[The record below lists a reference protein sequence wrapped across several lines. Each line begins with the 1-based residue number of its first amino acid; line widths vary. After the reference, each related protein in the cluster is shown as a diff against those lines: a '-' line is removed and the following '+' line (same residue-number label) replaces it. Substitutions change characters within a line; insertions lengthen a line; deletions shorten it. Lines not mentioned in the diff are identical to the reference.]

1 MVPKSDFP
9 DIDWANEDVS
19 RIVEIFSEKFDVMM
33 QKKDEVIDKLAE
45 ENKQLRQ
52 EIERLKSTGGGAR
65 AGPAVTMRESS
76 RIIRGRRIIRR
87 GAGRRTPA
95 TMRARTRYKER
106 PARNTVP
113 GAGGACPNPAL
124 HMAGPRRTR

>member
-45 ENKQLRQ
+45 ENKQ
-52 EIERLKSTGGGAR
+52 I
-65 AGPAVTMRESS
+65 
-76 RIIRGRRIIRR
+76 
-87 GAGRRTPA
+87 
-95 TMRARTRYKER
+95 
-106 PARNTVP
+106 
-113 GAGGACPNPAL
+113 
-124 HMAGPRRTR
+124 